1 MSNIRDQSTNPEE
14 RQNLKNQIM
23 NLNEILRTE
32 AKLTLSVSAADLKN
46 FALVII
52 KETKEQMEA
61 TIRAETEERY
71 LSPTGT
77 AKKLGVD
84 RSTLWRWKKRRYLLP
99 VYIGGK
105 PRYKLS
111 DINQLLNNEEHN
123 NE

>member
-1 MSNIRDQSTNPEE
+1 MNID
-14 RQNLKNQIM
+14 
-23 NLNEILRTE
+23 EILRTE

-52 KETKEQMEA
+52 KEAKEQMEA
-61 TIRAETEERY
+61 TIRAETEARY
-71 LSPTGT
+71 LSSTET

-99 VYIGGK
+99 VYIGGQ

-111 DINQLLNNEEHN
+111 DINQLLNNEERN

>member
-1 MSNIRDQSTNPEE
+1 
-14 RQNLKNQIM
+14 M
-23 NLNEILRTE
+23 NLNEILSTE

-52 KETKEQMEA
+52 KEAKEQMEA

-71 LSPTGT
+71 LSINETS
-77 AKKLGVD
+77 KKLDVD
-84 RSTLWRWKKRRYLLP
+84 RSTLWRWKKERYLLP

-111 DINQLLNNEEHN
+111 EINQIFNNEERN

>member
-1 MSNIRDQSTNPEE
+1 
-14 RQNLKNQIM
+14 M

-71 LSPTGT
+71 LSPPQRPPRSWAST
-77 AKKLGVD
+77 AQPSGD
-84 RSTLWRWKKRRYLLP
+84 GRNEGIYSQSTS
-99 VYIGGK
+99 GGQ

>member
-1 MSNIRDQSTNPEE
+1 MNID
-14 RQNLKNQIM
+14 
-23 NLNEILRTE
+23 EILRTE

-52 KETKEQMEA
+52 KEAKEQMEA
-61 TIRAETEERY
+61 TIRAE
-71 LSPTGT
+71 T

-111 DINQLLNNEEHN
+111 EINQILNNEERN

>member
-1 MSNIRDQSTNPEE
+1 
-14 RQNLKNQIM
+14 M

-61 TIRAETEERY
+61 TIRAKTEERY
-71 LSPTGT
+71 LSPTET

>member
-1 MSNIRDQSTNPEE
+1 MNID
-14 RQNLKNQIM
+14 
-23 NLNEILRTE
+23 EILRTE

-71 LSPTGT
+71 LSPTET

>member
-1 MSNIRDQSTNPEE
+1 MNID
-14 RQNLKNQIM
+14 
-23 NLNEILRTE
+23 EILRTE

-52 KETKEQMEA
+52 KEAMEA

-71 LSPTGT
+71 LSSTET

-99 VYIGGK
+99 VYIGGQ

-111 DINQLLNNEEHN
+111 DINQLLNNEERN

>member
-1 MSNIRDQSTNPEE
+1 MNID
-14 RQNLKNQIM
+14 
-23 NLNEILRTE
+23 EILRTE
-32 AKLTLSVSAADLKN
+32 AKLTLSVSAADLK
-46 FALVII
+46 II
-52 KETKEQMEA
+52 KEAKEQMEA

-71 LSPTGT
+71 LSSTET

-99 VYIGGK
+99 VYIGGQ

-111 DINQLLNNEEHN
+111 DINQLLNNEERN